1 MEDKET
7 DVSTNKQII
16 IETKNTN
23 RNTNKKEN
31 DKKPVMRKIVNKNKW
46 NFEPTDFSFEN
57 QIDNIRKINENVT
70 PTPHI
75 DIYVSEIKNKLNG
88 YRSQDIIKK
97 IYDIEQFVDFKTTI
111 DLLLQSNLNCFYCQE
126 KVEVLYEPSRT
137 PKQWTLERLDNT
149 FGHNKDNLV
158 IACLHCNLHR
168 KTMYHERYVFT
179 KQMGI
184 ITKLDSSEECK

>member
-16 IETKNTN
+16 IETKNMN

-31 DKKPVMRKIVNKNKW
+31 NKKPVMRKIVNKNKW
-46 NFEPTDFSFEN
+46 NFEPADFLFEN
-57 QIDNIRKINENVT
+57 QIDNIRKINDNAT
-70 PTPHI
+70 PTPHM

-97 IYDIEQFVDFKTTI
+97 IYDIEQFVDFKSAI

-149 FGHNKDNLV
+149 FGHNKDNLA

-184 ITKLDSSEECK
+184 ITKLDSQDT

>member
-1 MEDKET
+1 MENKET

-23 RNTNKKEN
+23 NCKTNKKQ
-31 DKKPVMRKIVNKNKW
+31 PIMRKVVNKNKW
-46 NFEPTDFSFEN
+46 NFEPADFSFEN
-57 QIDNIRKINENVT
+57 QIDNIRRINENET
-70 PTPHI
+70 PTPHM

-97 IYDIEQFVDFKTTI
+97 IYDIELFIDFKSAI
-111 DLLLQSNLNCFYCQE
+111 GLLLQSNLNCFYCKE

-149 FGHNKDNLV
+149 FGHNKDN
-158 IACLHCNLHR
+158 
-168 KTMYHERYVFT
+168 
-179 KQMGI
+179 
-184 ITKLDSSEECK
+184 